1 MDAITNLMETINN
14 LFLII
19 AAFIRGLFPDP
30 HSVWANLTMD
40 VIDFIV
46 VVIIVVLSALILI
59 LLERKV
65 AGWTSQ
71 RPGPN
76 RLGPRGWFQTI
87 ADALKLM
94 GKEDITPAGADKFI
108 FKVAPMIIFI
118 LPMMTLGVIPYG
130 SGMGSYVGKSMVP
143 LNLDLGI
150 FYFLAIGAISTV
162 AFLMAGWGSNNKYSL
177 LGGMRAVAQM
187 ISYEIPLIF
196 SLLGVVMITQSFN
209 LGVIVDA
216 QKNVP
221 FIILQPLAFVIYIIA
236 GIAECNRAPF
246 DLVEA
251 DQEVVAGPFT
261 EYSGLRW
268 GLFFLGE
275 YGNLTAMS
283 ALAATVFL
291 GGWQGPAILPGFVWF
306 FMKVGIIIF
315 FTMWVRWTFPRIRID
330 HLMHLAWKVLLPL
343 SILNIF
349 LTGLGIYIYRFVM
362 GG

>member
-1 MDAITNLMETINN
+1 METLNN

-19 AAFIRGLFPDP
+19 AAAIRSLFADPD
-30 HSVWANLTMD
+30 SVWANLTMN
-40 VIDFIV
+40 VINFII
-46 VVIIVVLSALILI
+46 VVIIVVLAALILI

-94 GKEDITPAGADKFI
+94 GKEDVTPAGADKFI
-108 FKVAPMIIFI
+108 FKVAPMIIFA
-118 LPMMTLGVIPYG
+118 LPMMSLAVIPYG
-130 SGMGSYVGKSMVP
+130 NGMAP
-143 LNLDLGI
+143 INLDLGI
-150 FYFLAIGAISTV
+150 FYFLAISAISTL
-162 AFLMAGWGSNNKYSL
+162 AFLMAGWGSNSKYSL

-187 ISYEIPLIF
+187 VSYEIPLVF

-209 LGVIVDA
+209 LGDIVEA
-216 QKNVP
+216 QSTIP
-221 FIILQPLAFVIYIIA
+221 FIILQPIAFVIFIIA
-236 GIAECNRAPF
+236 GMAELNRAPF

-261 EYSGLRW
+261 EYTGLRW

-275 YGNLTAMS
+275 YGNMTAMA
-283 ALAATVFL
+283 ALATTVFL
-291 GGWQGPAILPGFVWF
+291 GGWQGPAFFPGWAWF
-306 FMKVGIIIF
+306 WLKVGIVIF
-315 FTMWVRWTFPRIRID
+315 FIMWARWTFPRIRID

-343 SILNIF
+343 SIVNIL

>member
-1 MDAITNLMETINN
+1 MQALNN

-19 AAFIRGLFPDP
+19 ADFIRSLFADP

-40 VIDFIV
+40 VINFII
-46 VVIIVVLSALILI
+46 VVIIIVLAALILI
-59 LLERKV
+59 LLERKI

-71 RPGPN
+71 RTGPN

-94 GKEDITPAGADKFI
+94 GKEDVTPAGADRI
-108 FKVAPMIIFI
+108 LFKIAPMIVFS
-118 LPMMTLGVIPYG
+118 LPMMTLAVIPYG
-130 SGMGSYVGKSMVP
+130 NRMAP
-143 LNLDLGI
+143 IDLDLGI
-150 FYFLAIGAISTV
+150 FYFLAISAISTL

-187 ISYEIPLIF
+187 ISYEIPLLF

-209 LGVIVDA
+209 LGVIVQD
-216 QKNVP
+216 QHTIP
-221 FIILQPLAFVIYIIA
+221 FIALQPLAFVIYIIA
-236 GIAECNRAPF
+236 GIAEVNRAPF

-261 EYSGLRW
+261 EYTGLRW

-275 YGNLTAMS
+275 YGNMTAVS

-291 GGWQGPAILPGFVWF
+291 GGWQGPFLPGWIWF
-306 FMKVGIIIF
+306 WMKVGIIIF
-315 FTMWVRWTFPRIRID
+315 FMMWVRWTFPRIRVD

-349 LTGLGIYIYRFVM
+349 LTGLGIYIYRLVM

>member
-1 MDAITNLMETINN
+1 METLNNLMVTMNN

-19 AAFIRGLFPDP
+19 TEAIRSLFADP
-30 HSVWANLTMD
+30 HSVWADLTMY
-40 VIDFIV
+40 VINFIIV
-46 VVIIVVLSALILI
+46 VVIVVLAALILI

-87 ADALKLM
+87 ADAIKLL
-94 GKEDITPAGADKFI
+94 GKEDVTPAGADKFM
-108 FKVAPMIIFI
+108 FKVAPMIIFS
-118 LPMMTLGVIPYG
+118 LPMLSLAVIPYG
-130 SGMGSYVGKSMVP
+130 SGLAP
-143 LNLDLGI
+143 INLDLGI
-150 FYFLAIGAISTV
+150 IYYLAITSISTL
-162 AFLMAGWGSNNKYSL
+162 AFLMAGWGSNNKYAL
-177 LGGMRAVAQM
+177 IGGMREVAQM
-187 ISYEIPLIF
+187 ISYEIPLLF

-209 LGVIVDA
+209 LGVIVEA
-216 QKNVP
+216 QKTIP
-221 FIILQPLAFVIYIIA
+221 FIILQPLAFVIFIIA
-236 GIAECNRAPF
+236 GMAEVNRAPF

-251 DQEVVAGPFT
+251 DQEVVAGPFV
-261 EYSGLRW
+261 EYTGLRW

-275 YGNLTAMS
+275 YGNMTAMS

-291 GGWQGPAILPGFVWF
+291 GGWQGPAFLPGYVWF

-315 FTMWVRWTFPRIRID
+315 FMMWVRWTFPRIRID
-330 HLMHLAWKVLLPL
+330 HLMNFAWKILLPL

-349 LTGLGIYIYRFVM
+349 LTGLGIYIYRLVM

>member
-1 MDAITNLMETINN
+1 METLYNLFETLNN

-19 AAFIRGLFPDP
+19 AAFIRGLFADP
-30 HSVWANLTMD
+30 QSVWANLTMD
-40 VIDFIV
+40 VIGFIIV
-46 VVIIVVLSALILI
+46 VVIIVLAALILI
-59 LLERKV
+59 LLERKI

-87 ADALKLM
+87 ADALKLI
-94 GKEDITPAGADKFI
+94 GKEDVTPAGADKWI
-108 FKVAPMIIFI
+108 FKIAPMMIFCI
-118 LPMMTLGVIPYG
+118 PMMTLAVIPFG
-130 SGMGSYVGKSMVP
+130 RGMAP
-143 LNLDLGI
+143 ANLDLGI
-150 FYFLAIGAISTV
+150 FYFVAMSSISTV

-187 ISYEIPLIF
+187 VSYEIPLLF

-216 QKNVP
+216 QATIP
-221 FIILQPLAFVIYIIA
+221 FIILQPLAFVIFVIA
-236 GIAECNRAPF
+236 GMAELNRAPF

-261 EYSGLRW
+261 EYTGLRW

-275 YGNLTAMS
+275 YGNMTALS
-283 ALAATVFL
+283 ALGATVFL
-291 GGWQGPAILPGFVWF
+291 GGWQGPAFLPGYVWF
-306 FMKVGIIIF
+306 FMKVGVFIF
-315 FTMWVRWTFPRIRID
+315 FMMWARWTFPRIRID

-343 SILNIF
+343 AILNIL
-349 LTGLGIYIYRFVM
+349 LTGLGIYIYGFVI

>member
-1 MDAITNLMETINN
+1 METLKNLMETLNN

-19 AAFIRGLFPDP
+19 AKAIRGLFTDP

-40 VIDFIV
+40 AIKFIIV
-46 VVIIVVLSALILI
+46 VVIIVLAALILI

-94 GKEDITPAGADKFI
+94 GKEDVTPEGADKLI
-108 FKVAPMIIFI
+108 FKIAPMMIFA
-118 LPMMTLGVIPYG
+118 LPMMTLAVIPFG
-130 SGMGSYVGKSMVP
+130 EGMAP
-143 LNLDLGI
+143 INLDLGI
-150 FYFLAIGAISTV
+150 FYFLAISSISTLSL
-162 AFLMAGWGSNNKYSL
+162 LMAGWGSNNKYSL

-187 ISYEIPLIF
+187 ISYEIPLLF
-196 SLLGVVMITQSFN
+196 SVLGVVMITQSFN
-209 LGVIVDA
+209 LGTIVEA
-216 QKNVP
+216 QGTIP
-221 FIILQPLAFVIYIIA
+221 FIVLQPLAFIIFIIA
-236 GIAECNRAPF
+236 GMAELNRAPF

-261 EYSGLRW
+261 EYTGLRW

-275 YGNLTAMS
+275 YGNMTAVA
-283 ALAATVFL
+283 ALGATVFL
-291 GGWQGPAILPGFVWF
+291 GGWQGPAFLPGFVWF
-306 FMKVGIIIF
+306 FMKTGVLIF
-315 FTMWVRWTFPRIRID
+315 FIMWVRWTFPRIRID

-343 SILNIF
+343 SILNIL
-349 LTGLGIYIYRFVM
+349 LTGLGIYIYRFVIM

>member
-1 MDAITNLMETINN
+1 MDALNTINN
-14 LFLII
+14 VFLII
-19 AAFIRGLFPDP
+19 AAAIRSLFADP

-40 VIDFIV
+40 VIDFII
-46 VVIIVVLSALILI
+46 VVIIVVLAALILI

-94 GKEDITPAGADKFI
+94 GKEDITPSGADKFI
-108 FKVAPMIIFI
+108 FKVAPMIIFS
-118 LPMMTLGVIPYG
+118 LPMMTLAVIPYG
-130 SGMGSYVGKSMVP
+130 KGMAP
-143 LNLDLGI
+143 INIDLGI
-150 FYFLAIGAISTV
+150 FYFLAISAISTV
-162 AFLMAGWGSNNKYSL
+162 AFIMAGWGSNNKYSL

-187 ISYEIPLIF
+187 ISYEIPLLF

-209 LGVIVDA
+209 LGVIVEA
-216 QKNVP
+216 QRTVP
-221 FIILQPLAFVIYIIA
+221 FILIQPLAFVIYIIA
-236 GIAECNRAPF
+236 GLAEVNRAPF

-261 EYSGLRW
+261 EYTGLRW

-275 YGNLTAMS
+275 YGNMTAVS

-291 GGWQGPAILPGFVWF
+291 GGWQGPAPIPGWVWF
-306 FMKVGIIIF
+306 WMKVGIIIF
-315 FTMWVRWTFPRIRID
+315 FMMWARWTFPRIRID

-349 LTGLGIYIYRFVM
+349 LTGLGIYIYRLVM